1 MPVTVRFLE
10 RKKGRTYFL
19 DIIHDGRRKRVT
31 LGVVSS
37 RDARDIAARTE
48 RELLLNGWP
57 DNKPGNI
64 VISDFMSQYFDYC
77 VATKSGSTV
86 KTDRYALQKFA
97 KFIGNVPL
105 SEVTTD
111 RIEEFRL
118 HLLRKVTATSTNVV
132 LRHLKSALSWAA
144 QRGMISTSPAA
155 KVKLNR
161 VTRNTH
167 MRFLDDGE
175 IQHLRDAIGDD
186 SQLRRVVDFALWT
199 GLRRNEIINLQ
210 WSDVDLNRKELVV
223 RNKEGFRT
231 KSGKSRSV
239 PLNGQLWAM
248 LTAMKSDGCRPT
260 DRVFPVNYWTLGQH
274 FRRAARIAGLDRIN
288 LHTLRHTFASHLIM
302 AGADVRSVQELL
314 GHHDISVTMI
324 YSHLSRDHLANTVEL
339 IRFIL
344 QIPALSF
351 EYDFN

>member
-1 MPVTVRFLE
+1 MPVTVRFIE

-19 DIIHDGRRKRVT
+19 DIVHDGRRKKVS
-31 LGVVSS
+31 LGAVSS
-37 RDARDIAARTE
+37 REARDIATRTE

-57 DNKPGNI
+57 DKRPG
-64 VISDFMSQYFDYC
+64 SLSLSEFMSQYLEYC

-86 KTDRYALQKFA
+86 KTDRYALQTFS
-97 KFIGNVPL
+97 KFIGNVAL
-105 SEVTTD
+105 SDITTD

-118 HLLRKVTATSTNVV
+118 HLLRKVTPSSTNVV
-132 LRHLKSALSWAA
+132 LRHLKSAMSWAA

-186 SQLRRVVDFALWT
+186 PQLRRVVDFALWT

-210 WSDVDLNRKELVV
+210 WSDVDLNRKVLIVS
-223 RNKEGFRT
+223 NKEGFRT
-231 KSGKSRSV
+231 KSGKSRSI
-239 PLNGQLWAM
+239 PLNTQLVAM
-248 LTAMKSDGCRPT
+248 LTEMKTVSCRPD

-274 FRRAARIAGLDRIN
+274 YRKAARNAGLGGIT

-324 YSHLSRDHLANTVEL
+324 YSHLSRDHLSATVEKL
-339 IRFIL
+339 K
-344 QIPALSF
+344 
-351 EYDFN
+351 Y